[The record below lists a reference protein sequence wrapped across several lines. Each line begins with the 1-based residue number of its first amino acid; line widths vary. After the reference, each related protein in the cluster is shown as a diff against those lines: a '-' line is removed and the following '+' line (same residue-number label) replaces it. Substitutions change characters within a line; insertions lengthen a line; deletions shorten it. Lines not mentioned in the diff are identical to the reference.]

1 MEDPR
6 PSMQAAL
13 KEAMK
18 NKDMARRN
26 AIRSLNS
33 AIKQVEIDEQRELS
47 AEDVVELLRKEAKR
61 RRESIEE
68 YQNAGRDDLAESEQ
82 FEINVIEDFL
92 PREMSEDEIADV
104 VQEVIAEVGA
114 SSPKDVGKVMGP
126 VMNRLKGL
134 ADGKVINKIVKEQ
147 LSQ

>member
-6 PSMQAAL
+6 PKMQTAL

-33 AIKQVEIDEQRELS
+33 AIKQVEIDERRELS

-68 YQNAGRDDLAESEQ
+68 YQNAGRDDLVETEK
-82 FEINVIEDFL
+82 FEVDLIDEFL
-92 PREMSEDEIADV
+92 PQQMSEDEIAAV
-104 VQEVIAEVGA
+104 IQEIIDEIGA
-114 SSPKDVGKVMGP
+114 SSPKDMGKVMGP
-126 VMNRLKGL
+126 AMERLKGM
-134 ADGKVINKIVKEQ
+134 ADGKVVNQIVKDK